1 MMRAIEAIKRAA
13 EILRTILGVPN
24 YDRYVAHMRR
34 HHPEL
39 SMLSRDQFVD
49 ERMMDRYARPGTR
62 CC

>member
-34 HHPEL
+34 HHPE
-39 SMLSRDQFVD
+39 MLLMSHDQFVR
-49 ERMMDRYARPGTR
+49 ERMNDRYARPGTR